1 MSSTIKIKDLADT
14 LTDYVANGSFASIRQ
29 NVHYQSNGYARL
41 IRLVDYNKDF
51 SENESVW
58 VDEHGYNFLKKSR
71 LYGGEI
77 IISNVGEYAGKAFIC
92 PKLDYPMTLAPNSI
106 MLRTKEN
113 NLFYYYYFISET
125 GYNQIRTIVNSS
137 GQPKFNK
144 TNFKELE
151 VPHPPLAIQNKIA
164 GILSV
169 IDNKLLA
176 NNKII
181 ETSEKLMREIYD
193 YWFVQFDFPD
203 ENGRSYKSS
212 GGEMVYD
219 EKLKREIPKGW
230 RIFNIEDL
238 ASSVWGQCP
247 DGINILDKDE
257 RGDDILP
264 YCSGAGDM
272 YGGYIVNCQ
281 ATTNASRREVEKGA
295 ILISVAGTIG
305 KMAIANER
313 ISLGRATL
321 GLMPKDKEY
330 SALVWL
336 LLKSFNPRLQT
347 ASVGA
352 VQKIIN
358 KSNLKEINIA
368 LPEKMLD
375 INILNDTMSLIY
387 ELSIENKKLNSLRDW
402 LLPMLM
408 NGQIKVSD

>member
-1 MSSTIKIKDLADT
+1 METTKIGNICRFE
-14 LTDYVANGSFASIRQ
+14 NGDRGENYPSKNDFVGRGIPFINSGNI
-29 NVHYQSNGYARL
+29 SNGKIDNADLNY
-41 IRLVDYNKDF
+41 ITEEKYNK
-51 SENESVW
+51 
-58 VDEHGYNFLKKSR
+58 LR
-71 LYGGEI
+71 
-77 IISNVGEYAGKAFIC
+77 AGKASKGDFVFTLRGSLGKNAIVEFDKCAIASMLVIMRPDETKIDKTFFRYAMNSPWLEKQVANVDNGSIQGNLGVSNVKDFFI
-92 PKLDYPMTLAPNSI
+92 PFPNIIEQKKIASILATLD
-106 MLRTKEN
+106 
-113 NLFYYYYFISET
+113 
-125 GYNQIRTIVNSS
+125 
-137 GQPKFNK
+137 
-144 TNFKELE
+144 
-151 VPHPPLAIQNKIA
+151 NKI
-164 GILSV
+164 ST
-169 IDNKLLA
+169 

-181 ETSEKLMREIYD
+181 ETSEKLMREIYN

-203 ENGRSYKSS
+203 ENGRPYKSS

-257 RGDDILP
+257 RGDDVLP

-272 YGGYIVNCQ
+272 DGGYIVNCQ

-336 LLKSFNPRLQT
+336 LLKSFNHRLQT

>member
-1 MSSTIKIKDLADT
+1 MSPMIKIKDLADT

-92 PKLDYPMTLAPNSI
+92 PELDYPMTLAPNSI

-113 NLFYYYYFISET
+113 DLFYYYYFISET
-125 GYNQIRTIVNSS
+125 GYSQIRTIVNSS

-169 IDNKLLA
+169 IDNKILA

-203 ENGRSYKSS
+203 ENGHPYKSS
-212 GGEMVYD
+212 GGEMVYN
-219 EKLKREIPKGW
+219 ETLKREIPKGW
-230 RIFNIEDL
+230 NDKKLQELVQNRTESVIGSHSDKCIDL
-238 ASSVWGQCP
+238 SIMPSSSLS
-247 DGINILDKDE
+247 LDKYNY
-257 RGDDILP
+257 GDSFGSNMKKMCKGDILFGSIRP
-264 YCSGAGDM
+264 YLRKAGIAPYD
-272 YGGYIVNCQ
+272 GV
-281 ATTNASRREVEKGA
+281 R
-295 ILISVAGTIG
+295 AGTVHCFYA
-305 KMAIANER
+305 KNDNDKSLCSVLLTSEDMFQYAIQKSGGSTRMPSISAKDLMNYSLAYNEPVACR
-313 ISLGRATL
+313 FNELCSPIIDKI
-321 GLMPKDKEY
+321 LM
-330 SALVWL
+330 S
-336 LLKSFNPRLQT
+336 
-347 ASVGA
+347 
-352 VQKIIN
+352 IN
-358 KSNLKEINIA
+358 ENIA
-368 LPEKMLD
+368 LA
-375 INILNDTMSLIY
+375 
-387 ELSIENKKLNSLRDW
+387 SLRDW

-408 NGQIKVSD
+408 NGQVKIC